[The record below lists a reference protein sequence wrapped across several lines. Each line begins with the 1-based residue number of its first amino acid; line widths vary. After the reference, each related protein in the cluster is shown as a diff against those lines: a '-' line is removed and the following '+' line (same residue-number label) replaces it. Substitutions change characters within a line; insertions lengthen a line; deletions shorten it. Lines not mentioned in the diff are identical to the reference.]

1 MAFPTPSHLPRNAT
15 SQDASSQILSKIS
28 SASAKSLNA
37 EVAASWV
44 AELDQAILDHVLTL
58 PQAKIHERIN
68 AGLPLFEQQF
78 ASSEAVQERFA
89 ALRANV
95 DELNDAVSHSELG
108 IIPTVVRALS
118 THAALAQQT
127 QDTEIT
133 LDAMECLLRCREEF
147 DYLVSLANEGKLTE
161 AVRASTRLQNL
172 LDTAPPALK
181 EAEVLSSLKTAF
193 RAARDRIEE
202 QLTDAYSRSVVLS
215 PRELTIRPTVQV
227 RDSDTVL
234 DLTAILSSCSTTSLS
249 GHLTVLRRDIDAYY
263 IRHLLTQPVS
273 LTHSFAKDTS
283 GVLSH
288 KLSLLSF
295 QSSPEDLSTR
305 LENLMSLLDFLDT
318 HLFVVLPSPHATNFK
333 KTLCKPV
340 NSALLQQFLVSHL
353 PSSLSTM
360 PQYLRLLKQ
369 AETLEEK
376 YTIGMLGQD
385 PRDCEVKSWT
395 DSVSSHYERK
405 RRAHILEGARQ
416 MILQEGDRAQIRVEA
431 DLPSAPPPPNSAQ
444 ATQGSGSS
452 SEGAWDVSDDAWGL
466 EGEESGDTD
475 NLGSAAEEED
485 AWGFDDA
492 PAERNP
498 AELEAPPG
506 PSLSKGTIAEPE
518 SVPHTDDSAWGWDD
532 NDDNVDEATS
542 PRASSSGNSAD
553 LDDDP
558 WGESPKSSP
567 ERRTFVSTHK
577 PASRLEKL
585 ANKAKAKAT
594 LPQSTGSPMVA
605 ARHPPPALAKP
616 IEPAVIGV
624 KGKEPLRLVHRIET
638 YTVSNRTQELADMVD
653 TILQEGAEF
662 ASTTIFGL
670 GASATQSRG
679 SVILQTGP
687 AVFDLFRALYT
698 AKFDQQPSEIKTMV
712 FANDCVYACGR
723 VLRAAEKCP
732 SSVKDGL
739 LETADSLDSLG
750 RKWFERSVEI
760 QQDSVASHLKRAEGF
775 VGTADQE
782 RFDECEEA
790 VMSILSQVRKV
801 AKHWAGVL
809 GKTKYFDALG
819 SLVNFSLM
827 RILGDIL
834 ALPDITEVES
844 HRLSELCRILHALEG
859 LFIDDP
865 EQPSFVVACVPAWLK
880 FSYLSE
886 LLEASMTDIS
896 YLFDE
901 GALIDY
907 ETEELVKLVHALF
920 ADKPQRANLVNKL
933 VAGHTH
939 SP

>member
-1 MAFPTPSHLPRNAT
+1 MAFPIPSHLPRNAAP
-15 SQDASSQILSKIS
+15 QDASSQILSKIS
-28 SASAKSLNA
+28 SASTKSLNA

-44 AELDQAILDHVLTL
+44 AELDQAILESK
-58 PQAKIHERIN
+58 AKILERIN
-68 AGLPLFEQQF
+68 ADLPLFEQQF
-78 ASSEAVQERFA
+78 ASSEAVQGRFA
-89 ALRANV
+89 TLRANV
-95 DELNDAVSHSELG
+95 DELNDVVSHSELG
-108 IIPTVVRALS
+108 IIPTVVHALS
-118 THAALAQQT
+118 THAALAQRT
-127 QDTEIT
+127 KDTETT
-133 LDAMECLLRCREEF
+133 LDAMERLLRCREEF
-147 DYLVSLANEGKLTE
+147 DHLVSLANGGKLPE

-249 GHLTVLRRDIDAYY
+249 EHLAVLRRDIDAYY

-273 LTHSFAKDTS
+273 LTHSFAKDVS

-288 KLSLLSF
+288 KLNLLSS
-295 QSSPEDLSTR
+295 QSTPEDLSTR

-318 HLFVVLPSPHATNFK
+318 HLFAVLPSPHATNFK

-340 NSALLQQFLVSHL
+340 TSALLQQFLMTLL

-385 PRDCEVKSWT
+385 PRNREVKSWT

-405 RRAHILEGARQ
+405 RRAQILEGARQ
-416 MILQEGDRAQIRVEA
+416 MILREGDHAQIRVEV
-431 DLPSAPPPPNSAQ
+431 DLPSVPPPPSFAQ
-444 ATQGSGSS
+444 ATQGPGSS
-452 SEGAWDVSDDAWGL
+452 SEGSWDVSDDAWGL

-475 NLGSAAEEED
+475 NLGSTAEEED

-492 PAERNP
+492 PAERNT
-498 AELEAPPG
+498 AELEVPSGPP
-506 PSLSKGTIAEPE
+506 PSKGTTAVPE
-518 SVPHTDDSAWGWDD
+518 SIPPTDDSAWGWDD
-532 NDDNVDEATS
+532 NDDNVDEPAS

-558 WGESPKSSP
+558 WGESPRSSP
-567 ERRTFVSTHK
+567 ERRAFVPAHK

-594 LPQSTGSPMVA
+594 LPQSTGSPMVT
-605 ARHPPPALAKP
+605 ARHPPPALAKSN
-616 IEPAVIGV
+616 EPAVIGGATS
-624 KGKEPLRLVHRIET
+624 KGKEPLRSVHRIEV
-638 YTVSNRTQELADMVD
+638 YTVSKRTQELADMVD

-662 ASTTIFGL
+662 ASTTVFGL
-670 GASATQSRG
+670 SASTTQSQG
-679 SVILQTGP
+679 SMILQTGS

-698 AKFDQQPSEIKTMV
+698 AKFDQQPSEFKTMV
-712 FANDCVYACGR
+712 FANDCVYAHGR
-723 VLRAAEKCP
+723 VLRAAEQCP
-732 SSVKDGL
+732 NSVKGGL
-739 LETADSLDSLG
+739 LETAGSLDLLG
-750 RKWFERSVEI
+750 RKWFKRSVEV
-760 QQDSVASHLKRAEGF
+760 QQDLVASYLKRAEGF

-907 ETEELVKLVHALF
+907 ETEELVKLVRALF

>member
-1 MAFPTPSHLPRNAT
+1 MAFPIPSHLPRNAAP
-15 SQDASSQILSKIS
+15 QDASSQILSKIS

-37 EVAASWV
+37 EAAASWV

-68 AGLPLFEQQF
+68 ADLPLFGQQF

-95 DELNDAVSHSELG
+95 DELNDAVSHSEVVKTYSCHIATWV
-108 IIPTVVRALS
+108 IIPTVVHALS
-118 THAALAQQT
+118 THAST
-127 QDTEIT
+127 T
-133 LDAMECLLRCREEF
+133 LEAMERLLRCREEF

-161 AVRASTRLQNL
+161 AV
-172 LDTAPPALK
+172 
-181 EAEVLSSLKTAF
+181 AF

-215 PRELTIRPTVQV
+215 PHELTIRPTVQV
-227 RDSDTVL
+227 RNSDTVL
-234 DLTAILSSCSTTSLS
+234 ELTAILSSCSTSSLS
-249 GHLTVLRRDIDAYY
+249 EHLAVLRRDIDAYY
-263 IRHLLTQPVS
+263 IH
-273 LTHSFAKDTS
+273 
-283 GVLSH
+283 
-288 KLSLLSF
+288 
-295 QSSPEDLSTR
+295 LSTR
-305 LENLMSLLDFLDT
+305 LENLMSLLDFLDA
-318 HLFVVLPSPHATNFK
+318 HLFAVLPSPHATNFK
-333 KTLCKPV
+333 KTLCKP
-340 NSALLQQFLVSHL
+340 FLVSHL
-353 PSSLSTM
+353 PFSLSVM
-360 PQYLRLLKQ
+360 PQYLHLLKL

-385 PRDCEVKSWT
+385 PRHREVKSWT

-405 RRAHILEGARQ
+405 RRAQILEGARQ
-416 MILQEGDRAQIRVEA
+416 MILREGDRAQIRVEV
-431 DLPSAPPPPNSAQ
+431 DLPNAPPPPSSAR

-466 EGEESGDTD
+466 EGEEK
-475 NLGSAAEEED
+475 EED

-492 PAERNP
+492 PAERNL
-498 AELEAPPG
+498 AEPEAPPVPP
-506 PSLSKGTIAEPE
+506 PSKDTTAKPA
-518 SVPHTDDSAWGWDD
+518 PPTDDSAWGWDD
-532 NDDNVDEATS
+532 NDDNLDEAAS

-567 ERRTFVSTHK
+567 ERPTLISTHK

-594 LPQSTGSPMVA
+594 LPQSTGSPVVA
-605 ARHPPPALAKP
+605 ARHPPPALAKSN
-616 IEPAVIGV
+616 EPAMIGV
-624 KGKEPLRLVHRIET
+624 AAFKGKEPLRSARQIET
-638 YTVSNRTQELADMVD
+638 YTVSKRTQELADMVD
-653 TILQEGAEF
+653 NILQEGAEF
-662 ASTTIFGL
+662 ASTTIFGF
-670 GASATQSRG
+670 GASTTQSRG

-698 AKFDQQPSEIKTMV
+698 AKFDQQPSELKTMV
-712 FANDCVYACGR
+712 FANDCVYARGR
-723 VLRAAEKCP
+723 VLRAAEQCP
-732 SSVKDGL
+732 NGVKDGL

-750 RKWFERSVEI
+750 RKWFKRSVEM
-760 QQDSVASHLKRAEGF
+760 QQDLVESHLKRAEGF
-775 VGTADQE
+775 IGTADQE

-790 VMSILSQVRKV
+790 CAKV
-801 AKHWAGVL
+801 AKHWVGVL
-809 GKTKYFDALG
+809 SKTKYFDALG

-859 LFIDDP
+859 LFIEDP

-886 LLEASMTDIS
+886 LLEASLPDIS

-901 GALIDY
+901 GALVDY
-907 ETEELVKLVHALF
+907 ETEELVKLVRALF
-920 ADKPQRANLVNKL
+920 ADSPRRANMVNKL

>member
-1 MAFPTPSHLPRNAT
+1 MAFPTPSHLPRNAAP
-15 SQDASSQILSKIS
+15 QDVSSQILSKIS
-28 SASAKSLNA
+28 SARAKSLNA

-44 AELDQAILDHVLTL
+44 AELDQAILESK
-58 PQAKIHERIN
+58 AKIHERIN
-68 AGLPLFEQQF
+68 ADLPLFEQQF

-95 DELNDAVSHSELG
+95 DELNNAVSHSELG
-108 IIPTVVRALS
+108 IIPTVVHALS
-118 THAALAQQT
+118 THAALAQRT
-127 QDTEIT
+127 QDTETT
-133 LDAMECLLRCREEF
+133 LDAMERLLRCREEF

-161 AVRASTRLQNL
+161 AVQASTRLQNL
-172 LDTAPPALK
+172 LDTAPSALK

-227 RDSDTVL
+227 RDSDIVL

-249 GHLTVLRRDIDAYY
+249 EYLTVLRRDIDAYY

-273 LTHSFAKDTS
+273 LTHSFAKDVS

-288 KLSLLSF
+288 KLSLLSS
-295 QSSPEDLSTR
+295 QSTPEDLSTR

-318 HLFVVLPSPHATNFK
+318 YLFAVLPSPHATNFK

-340 NSALLQQFLVSHL
+340 TSALLQQFLVSLL

-376 YTIGMLGQD
+376 YIIGMLGQD
-385 PRDCEVKSWT
+385 PRDREVKSWT

-405 RRAHILEGARQ
+405 RRAQILEGARQ
-416 MILQEGDRAQIRVEA
+416 MILREGDCAQIRVEA
-431 DLPSAPPPPNSAQ
+431 DLPSAPPPPSSAQ

-466 EGEESGDTD
+466 EGEESGNTD

-498 AELEAPPG
+498 AELEVSPG

-518 SVPHTDDSAWGWDD
+518 SVPPTDDSAWGWDD
-532 NDDNVDEATS
+532 NDDNAT
-542 PRASSSGNSAD
+542 SAD
-553 LDDDP
+553 LEDDP

-594 LPQSTGSPMVA
+594 LPQSTGSPMVT
-605 ARHPPPALAKP
+605 ARHPPPALAKSN
-616 IEPAVIGV
+616 EPTVIGGATF

-638 YTVSNRTQELADMVD
+638 YTVSKRTQELADMVD

-732 SSVKDGL
+732 NSVKDGL

-907 ETEELVKLVHALF
+907 ETEELVKLVRALF

>member
-1 MAFPTPSHLPRNAT
+1 MAFPIPSHLPRNAAP
-15 SQDASSQILSKIS
+15 QDASSQILSKIS

-44 AELDQAILDHVLTL
+44 AELDQAILGSKERHVLTL

-68 AGLPLFEQQF
+68 ADILLFEQQL
-78 ASSEAVQERFA
+78 ASSGAVQERFA

-95 DELNDAVSHSELG
+95 DELND
-108 IIPTVVRALS
+108 VVWVLYPPWLRALS

-127 QDTEIT
+127 QDTETT
-133 LDAMECLLRCREEF
+133 LDSMERLLRCREEF
-147 DYLVSLANEGKLTE
+147 DYLVSLANEGKLAE
-161 AVRASTRLQNL
+161 AVQASTRLQNL

-181 EAEVLSSLKTAF
+181 EAEVFSSLKAAF
-193 RAARDRIEE
+193 RTAKDRVEE

-215 PRELTIRPTVQV
+215 SRELTIRPTIQV

-234 DLTAILSSCSTTSLS
+234 DLTSIFASCSTASLS
-249 GHLTVLRRDIDAYY
+249 EHLAVLRRDIDAYY
-263 IRHLLTQPVS
+263 IRHILSQPVS
-273 LTHSFAKDTS
+273 LTHSFAKDVS

-288 KLSLLSF
+288 KLSLLS
-295 QSSPEDLSTR
+295 SPSASEDLSTR
-305 LENLMSLLDFLDT
+305 LENLMSLLDFLDAQ
-318 HLFVVLPSPHATNFK
+318 LFATLPSPHATNFK

-340 NSALLQQFLVSHL
+340 TSALLQQFLVSLL
-353 PSSLSTM
+353 PSSLPAM
-360 PQYLRLLKQ
+360 PRYLRLLKQ

-376 YTIGMLGQD
+376 YVIGMLGQD
-385 PRDCEVKSWT
+385 PRDREVKTWT

-405 RRAHILEGARQ
+405 RRAQILEGARQ
-416 MILQEGDRAQIRVEA
+416 MILREGDCTQIRVEV
-431 DLPSAPPPPNSAQ
+431 DLPNAPPPPSSAQ
-444 ATQGSGSS
+444 ATHGSGSS

-485 AWGFDDA
+485 AWGFDDV

-498 AELEAPPG
+498 AEPEVPPG
-506 PSLSKGTIAEPE
+506 TYLPA
-518 SVPHTDDSAWGWDD
+518 DDSAWGWDD
-532 NDDNVDEATS
+532 NDDNLDEAAS
-542 PRASSSGNSAD
+542 LRASSSGNSAD

-558 WGESPKSSP
+558 WGGGESPKSSP
-567 ERRTFVSTHK
+567 ERRALVSTHK

-594 LPQSTGSPMVA
+594 LPQSMDSPVTA
-605 ARHPPPALAKP
+605 APHSPPALAKP
-616 IEPAVIGV
+616 NKPAAIGEATL
-624 KGKEPLRLVHRIET
+624 KGKEPLRSVNRIET
-638 YTVSNRTQELADMVD
+638 YTVSKRTQELADMVD
-653 TILQEGAEF
+653 AILQEGEEF
-662 ASTTIFGL
+662 ASTTIFGF

-698 AKFDQQPSEIKTMV
+698 AKFDQQPSELKTMV
-712 FANDCVYACGR
+712 FANDCVYARGR
-723 VLRAAEKCP
+723 VLRAAELCP
-732 SSVKDGL
+732 NSAKDGL

-760 QQDSVASHLKRAEGF
+760 QRDLVASYLKKAEGF
-775 VGTADQE
+775 IGTADQE

-790 VMSILSQVRKV
+790 VTSILSQVRKV
-801 AKHWAGVL
+801 AKHWGGVL

-819 SLVNFSLM
+819 SLVNSSLM
-827 RILGDIL
+827 RILDDIL
-834 ALPDITEVES
+834 ALPDITAVES

-859 LFIDDP
+859 LFIEDP

-886 LLEASMTDIS
+886 LLEASLADIS

-901 GALIDY
+901 GALVDY
-907 ETEELVKLVHALF
+907 ETEELVKLVRALF
-920 ADKPQRANLVNKL
+920 ADTPQRANMVNKL
-933 VAGHTH
+933 VAGHVR

>member
-1 MAFPTPSHLPRNAT
+1 MAFSTPPHLPRNAAP
-15 SQDASSQILSKIS
+15 QDASSQILSKVS

-44 AELDQAILDHVLTL
+44 AELDKAILDHVLTL

-68 AGLPLFEQQF
+68 ANLPLFEQQF

-108 IIPTVVRALS
+108 IIPTVVHALS
-118 THAALAQQT
+118 THAALAQRT
-127 QDTEIT
+127 QDTETT
-133 LDAMECLLRCREEF
+133 LDAMERLLRCREEF
-147 DYLVSLANEGKLTE
+147 DYLVNLANEGKLTE
-161 AVRASTRLQNL
+161 AVRASTRLQHL

-215 PRELTIRPTVQV
+215 PRELTIRPSVQGRHIAMCATEV

-249 GHLTVLRRDIDAYY
+249 EHLTVLRRDIDAYY
-263 IRHLLTQPVS
+263 IRHLLTQPDV
-273 LTHSFAKDTS
+273 S

-288 KLSLLSF
+288 KLSLLSS
-295 QSSPEDLSTR
+295 QSTPEDLSTR

-318 HLFVVLPSPHATNFK
+318 HLFAVIPSPHATNFK
-333 KTLCKPV
+333 KTLCKP
-340 NSALLQQFLVSHL
+340 QFLVSFL
-353 PSSLSTM
+353 PSSLSAM

-369 AETLEEK
+369 AETLEEN

-385 PRDCEVKSWT
+385 PRDREVKSWT
-395 DSVSSHYERK
+395 DS
-405 RRAHILEGARQ
+405 RRAQILEGARQ

-431 DLPSAPPPPNSAQ
+431 DLPSAPPPPSSAQ

-492 PAERNP
+492 PAEHNP
-498 AELEAPPG
+498 AELEVSPG

-518 SVPHTDDSAWGWDD
+518 LVPPTDDSAWGWDD
-532 NDDNVDEATS
+532 NDDNVDEAAS

-553 LDDDP
+553 FDDDP

-594 LPQSTGSPMVA
+594 LPAKHGLSRWSPLDTHRLHWISQSN
-605 ARHPPPALAKP
+605 PPS
-616 IEPAVIGV
+616 
-624 KGKEPLRLVHRIET
+624 VHRIET
-638 YTVSNRTQELADMVD
+638 YTVSKRTQELADMVD

-679 SVILQTGP
+679 STSN
-687 AVFDLFRALYT
+687 
-698 AKFDQQPSEIKTMV
+698 PSEIKTMV
-712 FANDCVYACGR
+712 FANDCKSAPAG
-723 VLRAAEKCP
+723 
-732 SSVKDGL
+732 VKDGL

-760 QQDSVASHLKRAEGF
+760 QQDLVSSHLKRAGGF

-865 EQPSFVVACVPAWLK
+865 EQVRTSVLRSSSACVPAWLK

-907 ETEELVKLVHALF
+907 ETEELVKLVRALF
-920 ADKPQRANLVNKL
+920 ADKPQRAILVNKL

>member
-1 MAFPTPSHLPRNAT
+1 MAFPTPSHLPRNAAP
-15 SQDASSQILSKIS
+15 QDVSSQILSKIS

-37 EVAASWV
+37 EVAASW
-44 AELDQAILDHVLTL
+44 
-58 PQAKIHERIN
+58 AKIHERIN
-68 AGLPLFEQQF
+68 ADLPLFQQQF

-108 IIPTVVRALS
+108 IIPTVVHALS
-118 THAALAQQT
+118 THAALAQRT
-127 QDTEIT
+127 QDTETT
-133 LDAMECLLRCREEF
+133 LDAMERLLRCREEF
-147 DYLVSLANEGKLTE
+147 DYLVNLANEGKLTE

-181 EAEVLSSLKTAF
+181 EAEVLSNLKTAF

-227 RDSDTVL
+227 RDSDIAL

-249 GHLTVLRRDIDAYY
+249 EHLTVLRRDIDAYY

-273 LTHSFAKDTS
+273 LTHSFAKDVS

-288 KLSLLSF
+288 KLSLLS
-295 QSSPEDLSTR
+295 SHSTPEDLSTR

-318 HLFVVLPSPHATNFK
+318 HLFAVLPSPHATNFK

-340 NSALLQQFLVSHL
+340 TSALLQQFLVSLL

-385 PRDCEVKSWT
+385 PRDREVKSWT

-405 RRAHILEGARQ
+405 RRAQILEGARQ

-431 DLPSAPPPPNSAQ
+431 DLPSAP
-444 ATQGSGSS
+444 TTTY

-466 EGEESGDTD
+466 EGEES
-475 NLGSAAEEED
+475 SAAEEED

-498 AELEAPPG
+498 AELEVSPG

-518 SVPHTDDSAWGWDD
+518 SVPRTDDSAWGWDD
-532 NDDNVDEATS
+532 NDDNVDEAAY

-553 LDDDP
+553 FDDDP

-567 ERRTFVSTHK
+567 ERR
-577 PASRLEKL
+577 SRLEKL

-616 IEPAVIGV
+616 IEPAVIGA
-624 KGKEPLRLVHRIET
+624 KGKEPRRSVHRIET
-638 YTVSNRTQELADMVD
+638 YTVSKRTQELADMVD

-760 QQDSVASHLKRAEGF
+760 QRDLVASHLKRAEGF

-801 AKHWAGVL
+801 AKHWAVSNLVYL
-809 GKTKYFDALG
+809 GYWVKRSFDALG

-907 ETEELVKLVHALF
+907 ETEELVKLVRALF